1 MVWGFVR
8 LIERLSS
15 ICGALAGLAVIALVA
30 VMMIEVFARYVLG
43 KPTLWAFDVS
53 YMLNGA
59 SFLLACALA
68 LKLNQHVSVDI
79 VSQYF
84 SPRLRRVIEVAV
96 FTLLVAPALGF
107 ICYSAWGQFWKAW
120 VTGEIEQVSA
130 WRPLM
135 WPFQLVL
142 ATGLSALWLQVI
154 ARILSPVSPN
164 PAAH

>member
-1 MVWGFVR
+1 MVRGLVR
-8 LIERLSS
+8 LIERVSWV
-15 ICGALAGLAVIALVA
+15 CGVLACLAVLALIG

-43 KPTLWAFDVS
+43 KPTLWAFDVA

-59 SFLLACALA
+59 AFVLACGLT

-79 VSQYF
+79 FSQSF
-84 SPRLRRVIEVAV
+84 SPRTKRLIEVVV

-107 ICYSAWGQFWKAW
+107 VCYAAWGQFWKAW
-120 VTGEIEQVSA
+120 VTGEIETVSA

-154 ARILSPVSPN
+154 ARILE
-164 PAAH
+164 PARSEPTLH

>member
-1 MVWGFVR
+1 MRGLVR
-8 LIERLSS
+8 LIERVSW
-15 ICGALAGLAVIALVA
+15 ICGAAAGLAVIALIV
-30 VMMIEVFARYVLG
+30 VMMYEVFARYVLG
-43 KPTLWAFDVS
+43 KPTVWAFDVA

-59 SFLLACALA
+59 SFMLACGLA
-68 LKLNQHVSVDI
+68 LKVNQHVTVDI
-79 VSQYF
+79 VSQKF
-84 SPRLRRVIEVAV
+84 SPRVRRTIEVLV
-96 FTLLVAPALGF
+96 FALLVAPALGF

-120 VTGEIEQVSA
+120 TTGEVEVVSS

-154 ARILSPVSPN
+154 ARILAPATE